1 MKVERSVKNWPGIR
15 THFEC
20 LSIGTFPKAQNGRIF
35 GLAFWCRR
43 ATFELVFGSA
53 QSDAERTFH
62 LRASSMKP
70 KSLQILVSKYGAP
83 VEACFGW
90 LSGLPYL
97 VLWSPHST
105 ICCRCLGLKID
116 LLTLSCLEMLPRCQN
131 TCFCL
136 EMLLQCR
143 KVRLITIV
151 VASKCRPIA
160 TKWDLLPLFGSRNC
174 NPPIACEP

>member
-1 MKVERSVKNWPGIR
+1 MSKTCSSSSSME
-15 THFEC
+15 
-20 LSIGTFPKAQNGRIF
+20 IGKMRVP
-35 GLAFWCRR
+35 
-43 ATFELVFGSA
+43 
-53 QSDAERTFH
+53 H